1 MTFQLEL
8 EKIVGKERHR
18 TDPRTGRNYTPK
30 QTRLAEEA
38 VRKAYRAE
46 HEDHGDFDGIV
57 TVAIETFR
65 PLAKSNPKY
74 WVGRADLGQARL
86 GQHRQAHMRRAQRR
100 RVHGRRPRGDGWRP
114 EGMPH
119 AIRHAAAGKGVHH
132 PLHRGIH
139 KGEKEMKYVKNN
151 RADEFGTF
159 TQLDGIMKCSAAIAT
174 NTALKVAGM
183 SAITAESPPCP
194 L

>member
-1 MTFQLEL
+1 MSWVRHKERSMTFQLEL

-74 WVGRADLGQARL
+74 WAGRADLGKPDWDNIGKLMCDAL
-86 GQHRQAHMRRAQRR
+86 NGVAYTDDAHVVMGGVQ
-100 RVHGRRPRGDGWRP
+100 
-114 EGMPH
+114 
-119 AIRHAAAGKGVHH
+119 KGCRTPYGTP
-132 PLHRGIH
+132 PLAKVRITHFTEEYIN
-139 KGEKEMKYVKNN
+139 EKKK
-151 RADEFGTF
+151 
-159 TQLDGIMKCSAAIAT
+159 
-174 NTALKVAGM
+174 
-183 SAITAESPPCP
+183 
-194 L
+194 

>member
-30 QTRLAEEA
+30 HTRLAEEA

-65 PLAKSNPKY
+65 PLATSNPKY
-74 WVGRADLGQARL
+74 WAGRADLENGLRN
-86 GQHRQAHMRRAQRR
+86 AHAQ
-100 RVHGRRPRGDGWRP
+100 VPPSGKKE
-114 EGMPH
+114 EG
-119 AIRHAAAGKGVHH
+119 
-132 PLHRGIH
+132 
-139 KGEKEMKYVKNN
+139 
-151 RADEFGTF
+151 
-159 TQLDGIMKCSAAIAT
+159 
-174 NTALKVAGM
+174 
-183 SAITAESPPCP
+183 PPP
-194 L
+194 